1 MNIAI
6 QIKFEI
12 YYSTMTKE
20 VTLLIGKYNIILS
33 WIKLFDS
40 SVHRWLNVWIYYILY
55 DKLLQKSVMAT
66 SRLYNT
72 QRRKAPRHQ
81 H

>member
-12 YYSTMTKE
+12 YYSTMTK
-20 VTLLIGKYNIILS
+20 
-33 WIKLFDS
+33 D
-40 SVHRWLNVWIYYILY
+40 VWIYYILY